1 MTTKQP
7 ARKAAV
13 AAPASKKPAKKV
25 APAPQK
31 KPAAVAP
38 APQATAPPPAKP
50 NLVAP
55 AAAKPV
61 VQNAKVVRDGF
72 TMPQADY
79 DLLKSLKAQ
88 CLKAGVEVKKSELL
102 RAGVQALAA
111 LTMADLAT
119 RLKALPPVKAG
130 RRKSKD

>member
-1 MTTKQP
+1 MATKQP
-7 ARKAAV
+7 VRKAV
-13 AAPASKKPAKKV
+13 ATAPASKKPAKKAAPATQRKPTAP
-25 APAPQK
+25 APAPQP
-31 KPAAVAP
+31 PA
-38 APQATAPPPAKP
+38 QAPAKP
-50 NLVAP
+50 NP
-55 AAAKPV
+55 AAKPV

-79 DLLKSLKAQ
+79 DLLKALKAQ

-111 LTMADLAT
+111 LTMDDLAA

>member
-1 MTTKQP
+1 MAPRQP
-7 ARKAAV
+7 ARKAAA
-13 AAPASKKPAKKV
+13 AAPAAEKPAKKV

-31 KPAAVAP
+31 KPVARAP
-38 APQATAPPPAKP
+38 APQAPAQPPAKP
-50 NLVAP
+50 NP
-55 AAAKPV
+55 ASPTAAKPV
-61 VQNAKVVRDGF
+61 TQHAKVVRDGF

-79 DLLKSLKAQ
+79 ELLKELKAQ

-111 LTMADLAT
+111 LSMADLAA

>member
-1 MTTKQP
+1 MATKQP
-7 ARKAAV
+7 ARKAV
-13 AAPASKKPAKKV
+13 ATAPASKKPAKKI

-31 KPAAVAP
+31 KPTAAAP
-38 APQATAPPPAKP
+38 ASQAHAPATAKP
-50 NLVAP
+50 DLVAP
-55 AAAKPV
+55 VAAKPV
-61 VQNAKVVRDGF
+61 TQDAKVVRDGF

-111 LTMADLAT
+111 LSMTDLAA